1 MTHSGYPTSSHVSQ
15 TEAKMFF
22 FLFYSCCFI
31 AGLERDVFSLFAM
44 LVLPQTEIAAL
55 LFLFRSSVGRHSFLE
70 TLVNSS
76 GGFATAADAVTY
88 N

>member
-1 MTHSGYPTSSHVSQ
+1 M
-15 TEAKMFF
+15 
-22 FLFYSCCFI
+22 
-31 AGLERDVFSLFAM
+31 FSLFAM